1 MVFSLKHDTIIEN
14 SRSLNFFGMGG
25 VLMVDSGTARFS
37 FNMDK
42 SEDAR
47 ELMRYVLSALQEKG
61 YNPVNQ
67 LVGYFM
73 SGDPTYITNH
83 KGARGIIRRMER
95 DELLEVIIREYC
107 QNLNR

>member
-1 MVFSLKHDTIIEN
+1 
-14 SRSLNFFGMGG
+14 
-25 VLMVDSGTARFS
+25 MVDSETARFS

-47 ELMRYVLSALQEKG
+47 DLMRFVLSALQEKG

-83 KGARGIIRRMER
+83 KVSRGIIRRLER
-95 DELLEVIIREYC
+95 DELLEVIIRVFC
-107 QNLNR
+107 QNLPR